1 MKSRNFLPHVIT
13 FNTEKMQD
21 RELESNL
28 MQDFR
33 NVWHPCTQHK
43 DFESITPL
51 MVERAEGVYL
61 FDEQGKGYI
70 DAISSWWVN
79 LFGHNHP
86 RLNAALKDQLEKMA
100 HVMFAGITHQPAIDL
115 ASSLVKL
122 SPENLNKVFFSDNG
136 STSVEVALKM
146 SLQYWQQTGS
156 ETKTRFIYLKGG
168 YHGET
173 LGALSVCGLDIFRNK
188 FEKVLPKNLE
198 VEGPDCFRCPYGLNR
213 DSCSAECFDP
223 MEEALAEKDIAGVI
237 IEPLVQ
243 GAAGMKIYPPVY
255 LKKLQSACDSH
266 SVHLIFDEIA
276 VAFGRTGSLFV
287 SGALG
292 LQPTFLCLSKGIT
305 SGYLPLAA
313 TLTTNEIYSAFYD
326 DYSSWKLFI
335 HSHSYSANPL
345 ACSVA
350 NETLTMLS
358 EDGFLATL
366 EPKINLMKQMGQ
378 QIFEE
383 SKWCGEFRQQGMIAA
398 LELVQDK
405 KGKKSFSLENR
416 MGYKVFLEALKRGVF
431 LRPLGDVIYFIP
443 PLVINED
450 EIKKMMDTARE
461 CIAVV
466 LD

>member
-1 MKSRNFLPHVIT
+1 
-13 FNTEKMQD
+13 MQD
-21 RELESNL
+21 RETESDL
-28 MQDFR
+28 ARDFQ
-33 NVWHPCTQHK
+33 NIWHPCTQHK
-43 DFESITPL
+43 DFETIKPL
-51 MVERAEGVYL
+51 MVERADGVYL
-61 FDEQGKGYI
+61 FDRQGKRYL

-79 LFGHNHP
+79 LLGHNHP
-86 RLNAALKDQLEKMA
+86 RLNAALNSQLEKMA

-115 ASSLVKL
+115 ASSLIKA
-122 SPENLNKVFFSDNG
+122 SAENLSKVFFSDNG

-146 SLQYWQQTGS
+146 SLQYWQQTGK
-156 ETKTRFIYLKGG
+156 ENKTRFIYLKGG

-188 FEKVLPKNLE
+188 FEKVLLDNIE

-213 DSCSAECFDP
+213 DSCSAECFEP
-223 MEEALAEKDIAGVI
+223 MEKALDKKNIAGVI
-237 IEPLVQ
+237 VEPLVQ

-287 SGALG
+287 SG
-292 LQPTFLCLSKGIT
+292 QHDIRPTFLCLSKGIT
-305 SGYLPLAA
+305 SGYLPLAV
-313 TLTTNEIYSAFYD
+313 TLTTEEIYSAFYD
-326 DYSSWKLFI
+326 DYNNWKMFI

-350 NETLTMLS
+350 NETLAIVCQNDFMAML
-358 EDGFLATL
+358 T
-366 EPKINLMKQMGQ
+366 PKIRLMKELGQ
-378 QIFEE
+378 QIAKD

-398 LELVQDK
+398 LELVKSNDDK
-405 KGKKSFSLENR
+405 QPFPIENR
-416 MGYKVFLEALKRGVF
+416 VGYKVYLEALKRGVF

-450 EIKKMMDTARE
+450 EITTMMNTARE
-461 CIAVV
+461 CMAVV

>member
-1 MKSRNFLPHVIT
+1 
-13 FNTEKMQD
+13 MQD
-21 RELESNL
+21 RETESDL
-28 MQDFR
+28 ARDFQ
-33 NVWHPCTQHK
+33 NIWHPCTQHK
-43 DFESITPL
+43 DFETIKPL
-51 MVERAEGVYL
+51 MVERADGVYL
-61 FDEQGKGYI
+61 FDRQGKRYL

-79 LFGHNHP
+79 LLGHNHP
-86 RLNAALKDQLEKMA
+86 RLNAALNSQLEKMA

-115 ASSLVKL
+115 ASSLIKA
-122 SPENLNKVFFSDNG
+122 SAENLSKVFFSDNG

-146 SLQYWQQTGS
+146 SLQYWQQTGN
-156 ETKTRFIYLKGG
+156 ENKTRFIYLKGG

-173 LGALSVCGLDIFRNK
+173 LGALSVCGLDIFRDK
-188 FEKVLPKNLE
+188 FEKVLLDNLE

-213 DSCSAECFDP
+213 DSCSAECFEP
-223 MEEALAEKDIAGVI
+223 MEKALDQKNIAGVI
-237 IEPLVQ
+237 VEPLVQ

-287 SGALG
+287 SG
-292 LQPTFLCLSKGIT
+292 QHDIRPTFLCLSKGIT
-305 SGYLPLAA
+305 SGYLPLAV
-313 TLTTNEIYSAFYD
+313 TLTTEEIYSAFYD
-326 DYSSWKLFI
+326 DYNNWKMFI

-350 NETLTMLS
+350 NETLAIVCQNDFMAML
-358 EDGFLATL
+358 T
-366 EPKINLMKQMGQ
+366 PKIRLMKELGQ
-378 QIFEE
+378 QIAKD

-398 LELVQDK
+398 LELVENNDSKQP
-405 KGKKSFSLENR
+405 FPIENR
-416 MGYKVFLEALKRGVF
+416 VGYKVYLEALKRGVF

-450 EIKKMMDTARE
+450 EITTMMNTARE
-461 CIAVV
+461 CMAVV

>member
-1 MKSRNFLPHVIT
+1 
-13 FNTEKMQD
+13 MQD
-21 RELESNL
+21 RETESDL
-28 MQDFR
+28 ARDFQ
-33 NVWHPCTQHK
+33 NIWHPCTQHK
-43 DFESITPL
+43 DFETIKPL
-51 MVERAEGVYL
+51 MVERADGVYL
-61 FDEQGKGYI
+61 FDRQGKSYL

-79 LFGHNHP
+79 LLGHNHP
-86 RLNAALKDQLEKMA
+86 RLNAALNSQLEKMA

-115 ASSLVKL
+115 ASSLIKA
-122 SPENLNKVFFSDNG
+122 SAENLSKVFFSDNG

-146 SLQYWQQTGS
+146 SLQYWQQTGKKN
-156 ETKTRFIYLKGG
+156 KTRFIYLKGG

-188 FEKVLPKNLE
+188 FEKVLLDNLE

-213 DSCSAECFDP
+213 DSCSAECFEP
-223 MEEALAEKDIAGVI
+223 MEKALDQKNIAGVI
-237 IEPLVQ
+237 VEPLVQ

-287 SGALG
+287 SG
-292 LQPTFLCLSKGIT
+292 QHDIRPTFLCLSKGIT
-305 SGYLPLAA
+305 SGYLPLAV
-313 TLTTNEIYSAFYD
+313 TLTTEEIYSAFYD
-326 DYSSWKLFI
+326 DYNNWKMFI

-350 NETLTMLS
+350 NETLAIVFQNDFMAMLI
-358 EDGFLATL
+358 
-366 EPKINLMKQMGQ
+366 PKIRLMKELGQ
-378 QIFEE
+378 QIAKD

-398 LELVQDK
+398 LELVENNDSKQP
-405 KGKKSFSLENR
+405 FPIENR
-416 MGYKVFLEALKRGVF
+416 VGYKIYLEALKRGVF

-443 PLVINED
+443 PLVISED
-450 EIKKMMDTARE
+450 EITTMMNTARE
-461 CIAVV
+461 CMAVV

>member
-1 MKSRNFLPHVIT
+1 
-13 FNTEKMQD
+13 MQD
-21 RELESNL
+21 KETELDL
-28 MQDFR
+28 ARDFQ
-33 NVWHPCTQHK
+33 NIWHPCTQHK
-43 DFESITPL
+43 DFETIKPL
-51 MVERAEGVYL
+51 MVERADGVYL
-61 FDEQGKGYI
+61 FDRQGKRYL

-79 LFGHNHP
+79 LLGHNHP
-86 RLNAALKDQLEKMA
+86 RLNAALNSQLEKMA

-115 ASSLVKL
+115 ASSLIKA
-122 SPENLNKVFFSDNG
+122 SAENLSKVFFSDNG
-136 STSVEVALKM
+136 STSIEVALKM
-146 SLQYWQQTGS
+146 SLQYWQQTGK
-156 ETKTRFIYLKGG
+156 ENKTRFIYLKGG

-188 FEKVLPKNLE
+188 FEKVLLDNLE

-213 DSCSAECFDP
+213 DSCSAECFEP
-223 MEEALAEKDIAGVI
+223 MEKALDQKNIAGVI
-237 IEPLVQ
+237 VEPLVQ

-287 SGALG
+287 SG
-292 LQPTFLCLSKGIT
+292 QHDIRPTFLCLSKGIT
-305 SGYLPLAA
+305 SGYLPLAV
-313 TLTTNEIYSAFYD
+313 TLTTEEIYSAFYD
-326 DYSSWKLFI
+326 DYNNWKMFI

-350 NETLTMLS
+350 NETLAIICQNDFMAML
-358 EDGFLATL
+358 T
-366 EPKINLMKQMGQ
+366 PKIKLMKELGQ
-378 QIFEE
+378 QIAKD

-398 LELVQDK
+398 LELVENNDSKQP
-405 KGKKSFSLENR
+405 FPIENR
-416 MGYKVFLEALKRGVF
+416 VGYKVYLEALKRGVF

-450 EIKKMMDTARE
+450 EITTMMNTARE
-461 CIAVV
+461 CMAVV